1 MTAPEFLP
9 SHVVPP
15 EGMAT
20 WTAPDTTRPTAPLDP
35 LLPVQVIERRGDWAR
50 ALCSNG
56 WSAWVDGRLLLSVPH
71 EPPAAAQPAARTA
84 DPRPLLGAVESDLSR
99 YRQLIEELAAGQ
111 LDGESF
117 TRRTRGTRLGV
128 VVDGDAVWLYDARH
142 ERWCYCDGVSL
153 QTYAVTAGP
162 SSRSGERVASEA
174 GSGGQQDEPGG
185 AAGAGGAG
193 GVAGPAEPPSA
204 TRAESPADPSA
215 DTGNGTE
222 RGSGAGSG
230 AGTGAEAGTGAGLNG
245 AGAGAGPKADAPRP
259 SDAQPAP
266 PPPPDPGRTRAARP
280 GEPPPQPPDP
290 VGDLR

>member
-20 WTAPDTTRPTAPLDP
+20 WSAPDTTRPTSPLDP
-35 LLPVQVIERRGDWAR
+35 LLPVQIIDRRGDWAL

-84 DPRPLLGAVESDLSR
+84 DPRPLLGAVEGELSR
-99 YRQLIEELAAGQ
+99 FRRLIEELAAGQ

-128 VVDGDAVWLYDARH
+128 VVDGDAVWMYDARH

-162 SSRSGERVASEA
+162 SSRPGEQTPPGA
-174 GSGGQQDEPGG
+174 GSGSGAQDEPGE
-185 AAGAGGAG
+185 A
-193 GVAGPAEPPSA
+193 
-204 TRAESPADPSA
+204 ADPPA
-215 DTGNGTE
+215 GD
-222 RGSGAGSG
+222 GSGAG
-230 AGTGAEAGTGAGLNG
+230 AEADPP
-245 AGAGAGPKADAPRP
+245 GPADGQP
-259 SDAQPAP
+259 S
-266 PPPPDPGRTRAARP
+266 PPPPDPDRTRALRP
-280 GEPPPQPPDP
+280 GDPPPQPPNP
-290 VGDLR
+290 VGDTR

>member
-1 MTAPEFLP
+1 MTAPDFLP

-99 YRQLIEELAAGQ
+99 YRQLIEELAAGR

-174 GSGGQQDEPGG
+174 GSGEQDEQPGG
-185 AAGAGGAG
+185 
-193 GVAGPAEPPSA
+193 V
-204 TRAESPADPSA
+204 TDPADPA
-215 DTGNGTE
+215 DPPHPPADAGNGTE
-222 RGSGAGSG
+222 RGSG
-230 AGTGAEAGTGAGLNG
+230 
-245 AGAGAGPKADAPRP
+245 
-259 SDAQPAP
+259 
-266 PPPPDPGRTRAARP
+266 AARP
-280 GEPPPQPPDP
+280 GEPPPQPPNP

>member
-35 LLPVQVIERRGDWAR
+35 LLPVQVVERRGDWAR

-99 YRQLIEELAAGQ
+99 YRQLIEELAAGR

-142 ERWCYCDGVSL
+142 ERWCFCDGVSL

-162 SSRSGERVASEA
+162 SSRSGERAASEA
-174 GSGGQQDEPGG
+174 GSGEQDEPGG
-185 AAGAGGAG
+185 AADPAD
-193 GVAGPAEPPSA
+193 PAEPAALP
-204 TRAESPADPSA
+204 DPPGDA
-215 DTGNGTE
+215 GGGTE
-222 RGSGAGSG
+222 TGSGA
-230 AGTGAEAGTGAGLNG
+230 ERG
-245 AGAGAGPKADAPRP
+245 AGAEPDGAGPGAGPEAEAPGP
-259 SDAQPAP
+259 SDGQSAP
-266 PPPPDPGRTRAARP
+266 PPPPDPGRTRAVRP
-280 GEPPPQPPDP
+280 GERPPQPPNP

>member
-35 LLPVQVIERRGDWAR
+35 LLPVQVVERRGDWAR

-99 YRQLIEELAAGQ
+99 YRQLIEELAAGR

-142 ERWCYCDGVSL
+142 ERWCFCDGVSL

-174 GSGGQQDEPGG
+174 GSGGQDEPGG
-185 AAGAGGAG
+185 TGGA
-193 GVAGPAEPPSA
+193 ADPAE
-204 TRAESPADPSA
+204 RADPSA
-215 DTGNGTE
+215 DSPPDPSADAGNGTE
-222 RGSGAGSG
+222 GGSGAGG
-230 AGTGAEAGTGAGLNG
+230 ELNG
-245 AGAGAGPKADAPRP
+245 AGSGSGPEADAPGP
-259 SDAQPAP
+259 SGAQPA

-280 GEPPPQPPDP
+280 GEPPPQPPNP

>member
-35 LLPVQVIERRGDWAR
+35 LLPVQVVERRGDWAR

-99 YRQLIEELAAGQ
+99 YRQLIEELAAGR

-142 ERWCYCDGVSL
+142 ERWCFCDGVSL

-162 SSRSGERVASEA
+162 SSRSGERAASGA
-174 GSGGQQDEPGG
+174 SSGEQDEPGG
-185 AAGAGGAG
+185 AAD
-193 GVAGPAEPPSA
+193 PAE
-204 TRAESPADPSA
+204 RAEPVEPAALPDPPGDAGSG
-215 DTGNGTE
+215 TEIGNGTE
-222 RGSGAGSG
+222 RGN
-230 AGTGAEAGTGAGLNG
+230 GAERG
-245 AGAGAGPKADAPRP
+245 AGAGAAAEPKTETGSGSGPEADAPRP
-259 SDAQPAP
+259 SDGQPAP
-266 PPPPDPGRTRAARP
+266 PPPPDPDRTRAVRP
-280 GEPPPQPPDP
+280 GESPPQPPNP

>member
-15 EGMAT
+15 EGMAS

-35 LLPVQVIERRGDWAR
+35 LLPVQVVERRGDWAR

-117 TRRTRGTRLGV
+117 TRRTRGARLGV

-142 ERWCYCDGVSL
+142 ERWCFCDGVSL

-162 SSRSGERVASEA
+162 SSRSGERVSSEA
-174 GSGGQQDEPGG
+174 GSGEQGEPGG
-185 AAGAGGAG
+185 AGAA
-193 GVAGPAEPPSA
+193 ADPAE
-204 TRAESPADPSA
+204 RADRPADPPA
-215 DTGNGTE
+215 DAGNGTE
-222 RGSGAGSG
+222 GGSGA
-230 AGTGAEAGTGAGLNG
+230 ERG
-245 AGAGAGPKADAPRP
+245 AGAGAGAELNGAGSGAEPRTGTGAGAEPESGAPGP
-259 SDAQPAP
+259 SDGQPAA

-280 GEPPPQPPDP
+280 GEPPPQPPNP

>member
-35 LLPVQVIERRGDWAR
+35 LLPVQVVERRGDWAR

-56 WSAWVDGRLLLSVPH
+56 WSAWVDGRLLLSVPR

-99 YRQLIEELAAGQ
+99 YRQLIEELAAGR

-142 ERWCYCDGVSL
+142 ERWCFCDGVSL

-162 SSRSGERVASEA
+162 SSRSGERAASGA
-174 GSGGQQDEPGG
+174 SSGEQEEPGG
-185 AAGAGGAG
+185 AADPVEPAALPDSPGDPPGDAGSGTERVSG
-193 GVAGPAEPPSA
+193 TEI
-204 TRAESPADPSA
+204 
-215 DTGNGTE
+215 GNGTE
-222 RGSGAGSG
+222 RGNGAERGSG
-230 AGTGAEAGTGAGLNG
+230 AAAAAEPKTETGSGSGPEAE
-245 AGAGAGPKADAPRP
+245 APRP
-259 SDAQPAP
+259 SDGQPAP
-266 PPPPDPGRTRAARP
+266 PPPPDPDRTRAVRP
-280 GEPPPQPPDP
+280 GESPPQPPNP

>member
-35 LLPVQVIERRGDWAR
+35 LLPVQVVERRGDWAR

-99 YRQLIEELAAGQ
+99 YRQLIEELAAGR

-142 ERWCYCDGVSL
+142 ERWCFCDGVSL

-162 SSRSGERVASEA
+162 SSRSGERAASGA
-174 GSGGQQDEPGG
+174 SSGEQDEPGG
-185 AAGAGGAG
+185 AAD
-193 GVAGPAEPPSA
+193 PAE
-204 TRAESPADPSA
+204 RAERAEPVEPAALPDPPGDAGSG
-215 DTGNGTE
+215 TEIGNGTE
-222 RGSGAGSG
+222 RGN
-230 AGTGAEAGTGAGLNG
+230 GAERG
-245 AGAGAGPKADAPRP
+245 AGAGAAAEPKTETRSGSGPEADAPRP
-259 SDAQPAP
+259 SDGQPAP
-266 PPPPDPGRTRAARP
+266 PPPPDPDRTRAVRP
-280 GEPPPQPPDP
+280 GESPPQPPNP

>member
-142 ERWCYCDGVSL
+142 ERWCFCDGVSL

-162 SSRSGERVASEA
+162 SSRSGERVSSEA
-174 GSGGQQDEPGG
+174 GSGGQAEP
-185 AAGAGGAG
+185 GGAG
-193 GVAGPAEPPSA
+193 GVAEPAE
-204 TRAESPADPSA
+204 RADPPADSPPDPPA
-215 DTGNGTE
+215 DAGNGTE
-222 RGSGAGSG
+222 RGSGSG
-230 AGTGAEAGTGAGLNG
+230 RGTGAEPRTGTGS
-245 AGAGAGPKADAPRP
+245 GPVADAPGP

-266 PPPPDPGRTRAARP
+266 PPPPDPDRTRAARP
-280 GEPPPQPPDP
+280 GEPPPQPPNP

>member
-15 EGMAT
+15 EGMAS

-35 LLPVQVIERRGDWAR
+35 LLPVQVVERRGDWAR

-99 YRQLIEELAAGQ
+99 YRKLIEELAAGQ

-142 ERWCYCDGVSL
+142 ERWCFCDGVSL

-162 SSRSGERVASEA
+162 SSRSGERVSSEA
-174 GSGGQQDEPGG
+174 GSGEPD
-185 AAGAGGAG
+185 APG
-193 GVAGPAEPPSA
+193 GVADPAD
-204 TRAESPADPSA
+204 SPAGSRA
-215 DTGNGTE
+215 DAGNGTE
-222 RGSGAGSG
+222 RGPGAGAGSG
-230 AGTGAEAGTGAGLNG
+230 AEPPTGTGAGAEAGTGS
-245 AGAGAGPKADAPRP
+245 GPEADVPSPSGRPPAPP
-259 SDAQPAP
+259 PP

-280 GEPPPQPPDP
+280 GEPPPQPPNP

>member
-35 LLPVQVIERRGDWAR
+35 LLPVQVVERRGDWAR

-99 YRQLIEELAAGQ
+99 YRQLIEELAAGR

-142 ERWCYCDGVSL
+142 ERWCFCDGVSL

-162 SSRSGERVASEA
+162 SSRSGERAASGA
-174 GSGGQQDEPGG
+174 GSGEQEEPGG
-185 AAGAGGAG
+185 QVEPGAAAD
-193 GVAGPAEPPSA
+193 PAEQSEPVEAAPLPDPPGDAGSG
-204 TRAESPADPSA
+204 TEI
-215 DTGNGTE
+215 GNGTE
-222 RGSGAGSG
+222 RGAGAEPKTETGSG
-230 AGTGAEAGTGAGLNG
+230 SGPGAE
-245 AGAGAGPKADAPRP
+245 APRP
-259 SDAQPAP
+259 SDRQPAP
-266 PPPPDPGRTRAARP
+266 PPPPDPDRTRAVRP
-280 GEPPPQPPDP
+280 GEPPPQPPNP